1 MGPLAS
7 WLLLAAASGA
17 SAENAPVVSRF
28 PLAASGLELR
38 ADADRARFY
47 DVVGRRSAL
56 FGYEG
61 QPAEV
66 WAYPL
71 KLVDGFELAFRL
83 ADYPVEIQGRDVLA
97 RVEVRPEATTL
108 VYAHAAFTVRETLFA
123 PLDEPGLVALLDVE
137 SALPMTLV
145 GTFRPRLRLMW
156 PAGLMTPNLDFDE
169 KQHFYVM
176 SEESRRFVGVVGSP
190 GARSAIFLAQR
201 PTTT

>member
-1 MGPLAS
+1 AVMAPLAS
-7 WLLLAAASGA
+7 WLLLVAASGA
-17 SAENAPVVSRF
+17 PAEYAPVVPRF

-61 QPAEV
+61 RPAEV

-71 KLVDGFELAFRL
+71 
-83 ADYPVEIQGRDVLA
+83 
-97 RVEVRPEATTL
+97 
-108 VYAHAAFTVRETLFA
+108 
-123 PLDEPGLVALLDVE
+123 
-137 SALPMTLV
+137 TLV